1 MSVNRHIHDAAN
13 NAARNVA
20 ENAARNAA
28 STPSG
33 GVGWIPSALK
43 VGLVLLGAVLPFT
56 GISDA
61 AEAMDSLNEF
71 GKK

>member
-13 NAARNVA
+13 NAARNAA
-20 ENAARNAA
+20 ENAA

-33 GVGWIPSALK
+33 NANLMSSVFK
-43 VGLVLLGAVLPFT
+43 VGIVLLTAAVALA
-56 GISDA
+56 GGGDA
-61 AEAMDSLNEF
+61 AHAVDSLNEI